1 MHSARKRGALHYHL
15 MPLPPQTEAD
25 EFAPHNALPSV
36 VIVGRPNV
44 GKSTLFN
51 AILRQ
56 RRSIVGDEPGI
67 TRDRIAGAGNYR
79 GRPFELIDTG
89 GIITDDTEMI
99 PREILKQARVA
110 LEDAAQVIFLIDGR
124 SEITGPDRDLA
135 KMLRKLGKSVS
146 LVVNKIDSQKREM
159 LAHEFHTLGFEHLF
173 PVSAEHHLG
182 LDDLL
187 EHITATFPVDVAR
200 ASKKEHEVKETTAA
214 EHAKESPK
222 IKVAIIGRPNVGK
235 STLLNVLTGSERAIV
250 SPIAGTTRDAVDETI
265 VENGTEYVFI
275 DTAGIRRKGKTKL
288 MAEKLSVVMARRHLR
303 MCNVALFVIDASE
316 GVLALD
322 ATIAGYA
329 HEEGRAIVI
338 AVNKWD
344 VTKERDR
351 RKFLEDL
358 HDRLKFL
365 DYAEVTLISAMK
377 KQGTRGLFGLIKI
390 AYDSANAHIS
400 TGALNRFVSELKWE
414 YRMKIFYITQGSVR
428 PPTFIVFTDK
438 AGDMHFSAERFLINR
453 LREKFGFQG
462 TPIVIK
468 TKRR

>member
-1 MHSARKRGALHYHL
+1 
-15 MPLPPQTEAD
+15 MPDTPLTEPD

-67 TRDRIAGAGNYR
+67 TRDRIAGAGSYR

-89 GIITDDTEMI
+89 GIITDDNEMI

-124 SEITGPDRDLA
+124 TEITGADRDLA
-135 KMLRKLGKSVS
+135 KMLRKLGKPVS
-146 LVVNKIDSQKREM
+146 LAVNKIDSQKREG
-159 LAHEFHTLGFEHLF
+159 LAHEFHSLGFEHLF

-187 EHITATFPVDVAR
+187 EHITATFPIDVAR
-200 ASKKEHEVKETTAA
+200 ATKAEHPVKESTAA
-214 EHAKESPK
+214 EHAKESPR

-288 MAEKLSVVMARRHLR
+288 MAEKMSVVMARRHLR
-303 MCNVALFVIDASE
+303 MCNVALLVIDASE
-316 GVLALD
+316 GVLSLD

-351 RKFLEDL
+351 RVFLEDL

-365 DYAEVTLISAMK
+365 DYAPVVLISAMK
-377 KQGTRGLFGLIKI
+377 RQGTRGLFALIKN
-390 AYDSANAHIS
+390 AYDSANKHIS
-400 TGALNRFVSELKWE
+400 TGALNRFVKDLQWE
-414 YRMKIFYITQGSVR
+414 HSVKIYYITQGSVR

-438 AGDMHFSAERFLINR
+438 AGDLHFSAERYLINR
-453 LREKFGFQG
+453 MREKFGFEG

>member
-1 MHSARKRGALHYHL
+1 
-15 MPLPPQTEAD
+15 MPDTPLTEPD
-25 EFAPHNALPSV
+25 EFAPHAALPSV

-67 TRDRIAGAGNYR
+67 TRDRIAGAGSYR

-110 LEDAAQVIFLIDGR
+110 LEDASQVIFLIDGR
-124 SEITGPDRDLA
+124 TEITGADRDLA
-135 KMLRKLGKSVS
+135 KMLRKLGKPVS
-146 LVVNKIDSQKREM
+146 LVVNKIDSQKREG
-159 LAHEFHTLGFEHLF
+159 LAYEFHTLGFEHLF

-187 EHITATFPVDVAR
+187 EHVTATFPIDVAR
-200 ASKKEHEVKETTAA
+200 ASKAEHPVKESTAA
-214 EHAKESPK
+214 EHAKESPR

-316 GVLALD
+316 GVLSLD

-344 VTKERDR
+344 VTKERDKR
-351 RKFLEDL
+351 VFLEGL

-365 DYAEVTLISAMK
+365 EYAPVVLISAMK
-377 KQGTRGLFGLIKI
+377 KQGTRGLFALIKT
-390 AYDSANAHIS
+390 AYDSANRHIS
-400 TGALNRFVSELKWE
+400 TGALNRFVKDLQWE
-414 YRMKIFYITQGSVR
+414 YRIKIFYITQGSVR

-438 AGDMHFSAERFLINR
+438 AGDLHFSAERFLINR
-453 LREKFGFQG
+453 MREKFGFEG

>member
-1 MHSARKRGALHYHL
+1 
-15 MPLPPQTEAD
+15 MPDTPLTDAD
-25 EFAPHNALPSV
+25 EFAPHSALPSV

-67 TRDRIAGAGNYR
+67 TRDRIAGAGSYR

-124 SEITGPDRDLA
+124 SEITGADRNLA
-135 KMLRKLGKSVS
+135 KMLRKLGKPVS
-146 LVVNKIDSQKREM
+146 LVVNKIDSQKRES
-159 LAHEFHTLGFEHLF
+159 LAYEFHTLGFENLF

-187 EHITATFPVDVAR
+187 EHITANFAVDVAR
-200 ASKKEHEVKETTAA
+200 ATKAEHPVKESTAA
-214 EHAKESPK
+214 EHAKEAPK

-235 STLLNVLTGSERAIV
+235 STLLNALIGSERAIV
-250 SPIAGTTRDAVDETI
+250 SPVAGTTRDAVDETM

-316 GVLALD
+316 GVLSLD

-344 VTKERDR
+344 VTKERDKR
-351 RKFLEDL
+351 VFLEGL

-365 DYAEVTLISAMK
+365 DYAPVVLISAMK
-377 KQGTRGLFGLIKI
+377 KQGTRGLFALIKK
-390 AYDSANAHIS
+390 AYDAANQHIS
-400 TGALNRFVSELKWE
+400 TGALNRFVANLQWE
-414 YRMKIFYITQGSVR
+414 YRMKIYYITQGSVR

-438 AGDMHFSAERFLINR
+438 AGDLHFSAERYLINR
-453 LREKFGFQG
+453 LREKFGFEG

>member
-1 MHSARKRGALHYHL
+1 MPSPSDDPAVEILPHS
-15 MPLPPQTEAD
+15 
-25 EFAPHNALPSV
+25 ALPSV

-67 TRDRIAGAGNYR
+67 TRDRIAGAGSYR

-89 GIITDDTEMI
+89 GIITDDNEMI

-124 SEITGPDRDLA
+124 TEITGADRDLA
-135 KMLRKLGKSVS
+135 KMLRKLGKPVS
-146 LVVNKIDSQKREM
+146 LAVNKIDSQKRES
-159 LAHEFHTLGFEHLF
+159 LAYEFHTLGFEHLF
-173 PVSAEHHLG
+173 PVSSEHHLG

-187 EHITATFPVDVAR
+187 EHVTATFPVDVAR
-200 ASKKEHEVKETTAA
+200 ATKAEHPVKESTAA
-214 EHAKESPK
+214 EHAKESPR

-235 STLLNVLTGSERAIV
+235 STLLNALIGSERAIV
-250 SPIAGTTRDAVDETI
+250 SPIAGTTRDAVDETM
-265 VENGTEYVFI
+265 VENGVEYVFI

-322 ATIAGYA
+322 TTIAGYA
-329 HEEGRAIVI
+329 HEEGRAVVI

-344 VTKERDR
+344 VAKEKDK
-351 RKFLEDL
+351 RKFLEEL
-358 HDRLKFL
+358 RDRFKFL
-365 DYAEVTLISAMK
+365 DYAPVVLISAQK
-377 KQGTRGLFGLIKI
+377 KQGTRGLFGLIKT
-390 AYDSANAHIS
+390 AYDSANKHIS

-453 LREKFGFQG
+453 LREKFGFEG

>member
-1 MHSARKRGALHYHL
+1 
-15 MPLPPQTEAD
+15 
-25 EFAPHNALPSV
+25 
-36 VIVGRPNV
+36 
-44 GKSTLFN
+44 
-51 AILRQ
+51 
-56 RRSIVGDEPGI
+56 
-67 TRDRIAGAGNYR
+67 
-79 GRPFELIDTG
+79 
-89 GIITDDTEMI
+89 
-99 PREILKQARVA
+99 
-110 LEDAAQVIFLIDGR
+110 
-124 SEITGPDRDLA
+124 
-135 KMLRKLGKSVS
+135 
-146 LVVNKIDSQKREM
+146 
-159 LAHEFHTLGFEHLF
+159 
-173 PVSAEHHLG
+173 

-187 EHITATFPVDVAR
+187 EHVTASFPIDVAR
-200 ASKKEHEVKETTAA
+200 ATKVEHPIRETTAA
-214 EHAKESPK
+214 EHAKETPK

-235 STLLNVLTGSERAIV
+235 STLLNALTGSERSIV

-329 HEEGRAIVI
+329 HEEGRAVVI

-344 VTKERDR
+344 IAKEKDR

-365 DYAEVTLISAMK
+365 DYAPVVLISAMK
-377 KQGTRGLFGLIKI
+377 KQGTRGLFALIKK
-390 AYDSANAHIS
+390 AYESANAHIS

-453 LREKFGFQG
+453 LREKFGFEG
-462 TPIVIK
+462 TPIVLK